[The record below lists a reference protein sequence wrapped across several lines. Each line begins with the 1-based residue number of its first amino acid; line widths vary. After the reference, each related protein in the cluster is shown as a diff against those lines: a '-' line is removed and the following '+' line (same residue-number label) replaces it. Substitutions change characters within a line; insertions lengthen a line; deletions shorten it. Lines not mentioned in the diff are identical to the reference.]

1 MIDEKMWYDW
11 IRHQMAKISGQK
23 LGQLGS
29 EATLL
34 ELSELDTTL
43 LPKDVAMA
51 DWPRQVVVYT
61 YNNESLD
68 VLGYVISSI
77 ELDVLYLAGVVVDG
91 ELRWSQIGGESE

>member
-11 IRHQMAKISGQK
+11 IRHQMTKASGQK

-34 ELSELDTTL
+34 ELPELDTTL
-43 LPKDVAMA
+43 LPKGVTMA

-61 YNNESLD
+61 YSSESLD

-91 ELRWSQIGGESE
+91 QLRWSQIGGESE

>member
-11 IRHQMAKISGQK
+11 IHHQMAKASGQK

-43 LPKDVAMA
+43 LPKGVAMT

-61 YNNESLD
+61 YSNGSLD

-77 ELDVLYLAGVVVDG
+77 ELDALYLAGVVVDG
-91 ELRWSQIGGESE
+91 ELHWSQIGGESE

>member
-1 MIDEKMWYDW
+1 MIDEKMWNDW
-11 IRHQMAKISGQK
+11 IRHQMAKVNGQK

-43 LPKDVAMA
+43 LPKGVTMA

-61 YNNESLD
+61 YSNDSLD
-68 VLGYVISSI
+68 VLGYVIISI
-77 ELDVLYLAGVVVDG
+77 ELDVRYCCG
-91 ELRWSQIGGESE
+91 R

>member
-51 DWPRQVVVYT
+51 DWPRQ
-61 YNNESLD
+61 
-68 VLGYVISSI
+68 
-77 ELDVLYLAGVVVDG
+77 GVVVDG